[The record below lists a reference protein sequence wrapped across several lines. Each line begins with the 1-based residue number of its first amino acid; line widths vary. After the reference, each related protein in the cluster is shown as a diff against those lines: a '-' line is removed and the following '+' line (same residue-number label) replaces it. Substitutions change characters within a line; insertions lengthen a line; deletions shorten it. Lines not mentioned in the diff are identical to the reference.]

1 MYCDK
6 CGLSNPDGATYCNG
20 CGQKIGQPA
29 EPQANASN
37 VSQAIGTAAGKLYE
51 ATGAA
56 ADKLY
61 EVTGGAGHAKLK
73 FREFFTGVFKHHSRE
88 EAEELF
94 ICGTSTTNPDIKKV
108 SSDWPR
114 PWVWSRVLLVL
125 LVVTVLLCFAD
136 ALAAIISQASDG
148 EQQFGDGV
156 TGALGNGFIGAM
168 IVPFSIMIFFFE
180 TNIPRNISL
189 AGTVAVFLI
198 GGITALIV
206 VSFMPGSLL
215 QVANSNPG
223 SSVIGAMMLKILAGF
238 VMETSKVI
246 VIVIVLSL
254 RGKRGHN
261 YILNGMLIGAAVGAG
276 FLFFSSVADMLLNAM
291 RGVDSMYSGIFEL
304 GLAAF
309 GGHVAW
315 GAAEGAVLALVNR
328 KDEVQ
333 IGNVVNPISL
343 AVFMLSRPAFLVV
356 FVLCVVLDG
365 AWLFSFGDQAYL
377 NVIKDLVLTVVVWII
392 IMVLL
397 NRGLDEIN
405 EIANKP
411 SESQKP
417 ADGGPS
423 DSSSASAKA
432 QPSQQAVASAAQ
444 EGALEPDGQPAAR

>member
-1 MYCDK
+1 LYCDK

-29 EPQANASN
+29 EPQANTSN

-73 FREFFTGVFKHHSRE
+73 FREFFTGVFKHHSRK

-94 ICGTSTTNPDIKKV
+94 ICGTSTTTPDIKKV

-125 LVVTVLLCFAD
+125 LVVTFLLCLVDVLAHFNSIQGSAD
-136 ALAAIISQASDG
+136 STIGNELI
-148 EQQFGDGV
+148 
-156 TGALGNGFIGAM
+156 GAFGNGFIGAM

-189 AGTVAVFLI
+189 AETVAVFLI
-198 GGITALIV
+198 GGIAALIV
-206 VSFMPGSLL
+206 IDFMPKAMLEA
-215 QVANSNPG
+215 ANSSEN
-223 SSVIGAMMLKILAGF
+223 SSVIVDFLTKVIAGF
-238 VMETSKVI
+238 VLEAAKVI

-276 FLFFSSVADMLLNAM
+276 FLFFSSLAMTLFNSIAGADAM
-291 RGVDSMYSGIFEL
+291 FSGIL
-304 GLAAF
+304 GLGLSAF

-333 IGNVVNPISL
+333 VGNVVNPISL
-343 AVFMLSRPAFLVV
+343 AVFMLSRPAFLIV
-356 FVLCVVLDG
+356 FLLCVVLDG
-365 AWLFSFGDQAYL
+365 AWLFSLGDQAYL

-405 EIANKP
+405 EITNKS
-411 SESQKP
+411 SEFQTP
-417 ADGGPS
+417 ADGGLS
-423 DSSSASAKA
+423 DSSSASAGV
-432 QPSQQAVASAAQ
+432 QQSQLAVASAAQ